1 MPELEDLEASL
12 KELRRKFL
20 EIIQDLR
27 PDLHKYCSRMTGS
40 VLDGEDMVQETLAQA
55 YYKLSL
61 LQQDIPLRPWLFKIA
76 HNKCVDFLRRRR
88 QKFVSLEEE
97 TEISAIPPDEIERQE
112 MVSQALSTLVYNLPP
127 KERACIILKDVLGYS
142 LLEIS
147 EILETS
153 ITAVKA
159 ALHRGRQKL
168 KTAKPVSRA
177 SVSKKSDLL
186 RRYIDLFN
194 NRDWEGVI
202 KLLRSDVHCEVVGD
216 WTGLGRDAAENHYF
230 FKYAHSAPQ
239 MQWRLSLAEVDGEQ
253 VLVCWKKIAGQWEP
267 SSFVRIEWEENLV
280 KSIRDYMHI
289 PYLFE
294 TMKQIGAHNLSGTFK
309 K

>member
-1 MPELEDLEASL
+1 MSELENIEASL
-12 KELRRKFL
+12 KELRKKFL
-20 EIIQDLR
+20 ALIEDLR

-40 VLDGEDMVQETLAQA
+40 ALDGEDVVQETLAQA

-76 HNKCVDFLRRRR
+76 HNKCVDFLRKHR

-97 TEISAIPPDEIERQE
+97 TEFSATPPDEVERQE
-112 MVSQALSTLVYNLPP
+112 MASQALSTLVYDLPP
-127 KERACIILKDVLGYS
+127 KERACIILKDVLDYS
-142 LLEIS
+142 LLEIA

-177 SVSKKSDLL
+177 SVSEKSDLL

-194 NRDWEGVI
+194 KRDWEGVK
-202 KLLRSDVHCEVVGD
+202 KLLRSDVRCEVVGD
-216 WTGLGRDAAENHYF
+216 WTGLGQDATENHYF
-230 FKYAHSAPQ
+230 FKYARSAPQ
-239 MQWRLSLAEVDGEQ
+239 MQWRVSLAEVDGEE
-253 VLVCWKKIAGQWEP
+253 VLVCWKKIAEQWEP
-267 SSFVRIEWEENLV
+267 SSFVRIEWEDNLI
-280 KSIRDYMHI
+280 KSIHDYMHI
-289 PYLFE
+289 PYLFDE
-294 TMKQIGAHNLSGTFK
+294 VNLILNE
-309 K
+309 

>member
-1 MPELEDLEASL
+1 MPELEDLEAGL
-12 KELRRKFL
+12 KELRKKFL

-40 VLDGEDMVQETLAQA
+40 ALDGEDLVQETLAQA

-88 QKFVSLEEE
+88 QKLVSLEEE
-97 TEISAIPPDEIERQE
+97 TEVSATPPDEVERQE
-112 MVSQALSTLVYNLPP
+112 MVSQALSTLVYSLPP
-127 KERACIILKDVLGYS
+127 KERACLILKDVLDYS

-153 ITAVKA
+153 IAAVKA

-168 KTAKPVSRA
+168 KTAKPQSRA
-177 SVSKKSDLL
+177 SVSKKPDLL

-194 NRDWEGVI
+194 NRDWEGVK
-202 KLLRSDVHCEVVGD
+202 KLLREDVHCEVVGD
-216 WTGLGRDAAENHYF
+216 WTGLGRDSAENHYF
-230 FKYAHSAPQ
+230 FKYARSASQ
-239 MQWRLSLAEVDGEQ
+239 MQWRLALAEVNGEE
-253 VLVCWKKIAGQWEP
+253 VLVCWKKISEQWQP
-267 SSFVRIEWEENLV
+267 SSLVRIEWEKNLIR
-280 KSIRDYMHI
+280 SIRDYMHI
-289 PYLFE
+289 PYLFDDV
-294 TMKQIGAHNLSGTFK
+294 NLTLNE
-309 K
+309 